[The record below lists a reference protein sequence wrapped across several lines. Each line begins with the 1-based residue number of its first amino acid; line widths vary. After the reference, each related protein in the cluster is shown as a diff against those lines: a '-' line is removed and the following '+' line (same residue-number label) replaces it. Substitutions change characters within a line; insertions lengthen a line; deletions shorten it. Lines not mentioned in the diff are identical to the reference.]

1 VSAAAW
7 NALRSERNPL
17 HRSSLNTPSS
27 GHGIESSRYHRGVG
41 TAEPELGAA
50 VRPER
55 SAGRLIEALRRRHER
70 RRRLFPRALL
80 VGLLAGLV
88 ASFFRA
94 LLERAEELRGLL
106 ILRLQPCGAGGLAL
120 LLVLGAAGAV
130 LALWLVHR
138 FEPSAAG
145 SGIPQLKAVLHRLR
159 PMSGARLIA
168 VKFAGGL
175 CAIGSGLALGRE
187 GPTIQMG
194 GAAGRLVARWWP
206 SSSHER
212 GLLIAAG
219 AGGGLAAA
227 FNAPLAGL
235 VFVLEEIQKNFAPG
249 VFSATFLASVCA
261 DAVSRFLFGQTAVFG
276 SAPIAA
282 PPLGSLPLF
291 LLLGAASGALAVGF
305 DRGLLGVL
313 RLFDRTSPRGRLLAA
328 GGVGGSVA
336 LIAWFSPSLV
346 GSGGPIV
353 SRTLSGQGAVGVLLL
368 TLVLRFGMTLGS
380 YGTGVPGGI
389 FAPLLV
395 LGSQA
400 GLALG
405 LAAAAFSPALV
416 GEPRAWAVVGM
427 AALFAGTVRAPL
439 TGIVLMVEMTES
451 YTLMLPLLVASFTA
465 QWVADRLGEPP
476 IYDSLLKRELQRS
489 GAIEVPGEALMLE
502 IDVLPDA
509 PFAGCRVADLGL
521 PQGCLIVA
529 LERRGSHRVVTGE
542 SVLRVGDRLQVTLAP
557 AAAGAIGMLR
567 AGVGLEARR
576 PGGESDA

>member
-1 VSAAAW
+1 M
-7 NALRSERNPL
+7 
-17 HRSSLNTPSS
+17 
-27 GHGIESSRYHRGVG
+27 GV
-41 TAEPELGAA
+41 
-50 VRPER
+50 
-55 SAGRLIEALRRRHER
+55 
-70 RRRLFPRALL
+70 
-80 VGLLAGLV
+80 LAGLV

-94 LLERAEELRGLL
+94 FLERAEELRSQLIPRLHSYGVAGLV
-106 ILRLQPCGAGGLAL
+106 L
-120 LLVLGAAGAV
+120 LLLLGAAGSTFAV
-130 LALWLVHR
+130 WLVRR
-138 FEPSAAG
+138 FEPGASG

-175 CAIGSGLALGRE
+175 SAIGSGLALGRE

-194 GAAGRLVARWWP
+194 GAAGRLVARWLP
-206 SSSHER
+206 SSIHER
-212 GLLIAAG
+212 GILIAAG

-276 SAPIAA
+276 SSPIAA

-313 RLFDRTSPRGRLLAA
+313 ALFDRTSQRGRFLA
-328 GGVGGSVA
+328 VGAVGSAVA
-336 LIAWFSPSLV
+336 LVAWFAPSLV
-346 GSGGPIV
+346 GSGGQMV
-353 SRTLSGQGAVGVLLL
+353 GRTLSGQGVVSALLL
-368 TLVLRFGMTLGS
+368 TLALRIALTLFS
-380 YGTGVPGGI
+380 YGTGAPGGI
-389 FAPLLV
+389 FAPMLV

-400 GLALG
+400 GLAMGLG
-405 LAAAAFSPALV
+405 AAAVAPSLV

-451 YTLMLPLLVASFTA
+451 YTLMLPLLAASFAA

-476 IYDSLLKRELQRS
+476 IYDSLLKRELHR
-489 GAIEVPGEALMLE
+489 PEATEAPAETLMLE
-502 IDVLPDA
+502 LDVLPEA
-509 PFAGCRVADLGL
+509 LFAGRRVADLGL

-529 LERRGSHRVVTGE
+529 LERRGSHHVVTGE
-542 SVLRVGDRLQVTLAP
+542 SVLRAGDRLHVVLAP
-557 AAAGAIGMLR
+557 NAASAIGILR
-567 AGVGLEARR
+567 AGVGLETPR
-576 PGGESDA
+576 